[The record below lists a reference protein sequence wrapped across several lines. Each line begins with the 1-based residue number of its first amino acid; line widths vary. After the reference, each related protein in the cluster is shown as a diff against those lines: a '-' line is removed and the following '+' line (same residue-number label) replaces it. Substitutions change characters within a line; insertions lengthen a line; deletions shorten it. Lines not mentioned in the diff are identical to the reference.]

1 MIGDYQSLFQQ
12 GKIMCH
18 MNVVLEHDGEQEK
31 IMDNVTQLEVTGE
44 GVVVSTLFEE
54 PKLVKS
60 AWIKNIDFQGGTVTL
75 DNKSV

>member
-1 MIGDYQSLFQQ
+1 
-12 GKIMCH
+12 MCQ

-31 IMDNVTQLEVTGE
+31 IMDNATRLEVTDE

-60 AWIKNIDFQGGTVTL
+60 AWVKNIDFQGGTVTL
-75 DNKSV
+75 NSRVPGND

>member
-1 MIGDYQSLFQQ
+1 
-12 GKIMCH
+12 MCQ

-31 IMDNVTQLEVTGE
+31 IMDNVTHLEVTGE

-60 AWIKNIDFQGGTVTL
+60 AWVKNIDFQGGTVTL
-75 DNKSV
+75 DNQVLKHD